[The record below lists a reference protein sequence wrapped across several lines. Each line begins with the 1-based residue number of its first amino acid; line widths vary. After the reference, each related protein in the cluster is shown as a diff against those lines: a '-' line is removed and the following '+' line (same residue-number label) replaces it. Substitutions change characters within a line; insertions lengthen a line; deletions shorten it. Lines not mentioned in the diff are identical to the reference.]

1 MEKDSA
7 LGRVKRFSRM
17 ARTFGMSK
25 FQPSMI
31 LAVLMMLN
39 VTVTVKEEQDAEGS
53 HRVWCYHRN
62 KRYEKGAYTVSEGE

>member
-1 MEKDSA
+1 
-7 LGRVKRFSRM
+7 
-17 ARTFGMSK
+17 MSK